1 MVYHRD
7 EAQGGGMMD
16 DEYWASFSADFADYE
31 LGGPVGES
39 PVQPRL
45 AQLYTR

>member
-1 MVYHRD
+1 MVYHRN

-31 LGGPVGES
+31 LGRPVGES
-39 PVQPRL
+39 LRPPII
-45 AQLYTR
+45 